1 MNPTLSTKQLF
12 DAQHEPLQLKW
23 LAGESGA
30 DRTLEP
36 PNAKYPGMALVGH
49 LNFIHPNRVQ
59 IVGPTEQKYLNGLKK
74 PERQE
79 AINNIFQCTSTSLV
93 VYTGDTVDKDLT
105 EAAANHG
112 LPLCSSTLP
121 SPIIIDALQSY
132 LTRTLAPRE
141 TVHGVF
147 IEVMGIGVL
156 ITGESGIGKSELAL
170 ELLSRGHRMIAD
182 DAVELIRA
190 DSEYLVGQSL
200 KHELLEFLEVR
211 GLGIINVRTMFGET
225 AVRHKK
231 NVHFMVRLERLTKER
246 LNKMDRL
253 QAEVGS
259 RKILDVS
266 IPEVV
271 LYVAPGRNLAVL
283 VEAATRSHILR
294 MWGMNT
300 MDEFLDKHSAL
311 MNNNEK

>member
-12 DAQHEPLQLKW
+12 DAQQEPLQLRW
-23 LAGESGA
+23 IAGESGA

-49 LNFIHPNRVQ
+49 LNFVHPNRVQ
-59 IVGPTEQKYLNGLKK
+59 VIGPTEQKYLNKLGQSQ
-74 PERQE
+74 RRE
-79 AINNIFQCTSTSLV
+79 AINNLFRCPSTALV
-93 VYTGDTVDKDLT
+93 VITAEPVDDDLAT
-105 EAAANHG
+105 TAEEYN
-112 LPLCSSTLP
+112 LPFCSSPLP
-121 SPIIIDALQSY
+121 SPVVIDALQSY

-182 DAVELIRA
+182 DAVELIRS
-190 DSEYLVGQSL
+190 DPEYLVGQSL
-200 KHELLEFLEVR
+200 KHELLEYLEVR

-231 NVHFMVRLERLTKER
+231 NVHFMVRLERLTQER
-246 LNKMDRL
+246 LSKVDRL
-253 QAEVGS
+253 QAEIGS
-259 RKILDVS
+259 RTILDIK

-300 MDEFLDKHSAL
+300 MDEFLEKHSSL
-311 MNNNEK
+311 ISNNE